1 MWSTLETIKF
11 LFSFFVLF
19 FCFVLSTR
27 LPENISANNMDPT
40 LLQVNAAQRRVQQMM
55 SVAPQQFEELIVCH
69 VSRRLELDGDK
80 LDEFINGKGKTS
92 GKRNSLKKI
101 ASPFQRKSSKQ
112 ESEKENGLQVS
123 SQIVNAISKL
133 ILSLHNAHD
142 LREEGL
148 FRKTG
153 GITRQRELKQQIL
166 DDCSLCLN
174 PYTTHDRAS
183 VIKHLLSDIP
193 EPLLM
198 TRHFEA
204 FRQALG
210 QCSMVELRVITFI
223 KLMNSHPMFQFL
235 SVDVHLCLYVHL
247 FSFFCCLSSHY
258 LGMFQVM
265 QVTLIFPR

>member
-1 MWSTLETIKF
+1 
-11 LFSFFVLF
+11 
-19 FCFVLSTR
+19 
-27 LPENISANNMDPT
+27 MDPT
-40 LLQVNAAQRRVQQMM
+40 LLQVNAAQCRVQQMM
-55 SVAPQQFEELIVCH
+55 SIAPQQLEELIVCH

-80 LDEFINGKGKTS
+80 LDEFINGRGKTS

-101 ASPFQRKSSKQ
+101 ASPFQRKNRQ
-112 ESEKENGLQVS
+112 ESEKEHGLQVS

-142 LREEGL
+142 LQEEGL

-166 DDCSLCLN
+166 DDCSLCLT

-210 QCSMVELRVITFI
+210 QCSLIKVITFVKVI
-223 KLMNSHPMFQFL
+223 CICLPLSLCFPSLM
-235 SVDVHLCLYVHL
+235 
-247 FSFFCCLSSHY
+247 
-258 LGMFQVM
+258 LG
-265 QVTLIFPR
+265 

>member
-1 MWSTLETIKF
+1 
-11 LFSFFVLF
+11 
-19 FCFVLSTR
+19 
-27 LPENISANNMDPT
+27 
-40 LLQVNAAQRRVQQMM
+40 MM

-80 LDEFINGKGKTS
+80 LDEFINGKGKSS

-101 ASPFQRKSSKQ
+101 ASPFQRKSNKQ

-210 QCSMVELRVITFI
+210 QCSMVKLKVITFI
-223 KLMNSHPMFQFL
+223 KLKVITFIKLKDSHPMFQFL
-235 SVDVHLCLYVHL
+235 SVDVRLCLCVSVSL
-247 FSFFCCLSSHY
+247 FLLLKQPLSWNVSNYASHID
-258 LGMFQVM
+258 LSMMIGCNMTQ
-265 QVTLIFPR
+265 R

>member
-1 MWSTLETIKF
+1 METIKF
-11 LFSFFVLF
+11 LFSGFLLLF
-19 FCFVLSTR
+19 LSTR

-174 PYTTHDRAS
+174 PYTC
-183 VIKHLLSDIP
+183 LLYTSPSPRDDNRSRMP
-193 EPLLM
+193 
-198 TRHFEA
+198 
-204 FRQALG
+204 
-210 QCSMVELRVITFI
+210 
-223 KLMNSHPMFQFL
+223 
-235 SVDVHLCLYVHL
+235 
-247 FSFFCCLSSHY
+247 SSA
-258 LGMFQVM
+258 
-265 QVTLIFPR
+265 

>member
-1 MWSTLETIKF
+1 M
-11 LFSFFVLF
+11 FFV
-19 FCFVLSTR
+19 CLSTR
-27 LPENISANNMDPT
+27 LPENISADNMDPT

-210 QCSMVELRVITFI
+210 QCSMVKLKVITFI
-223 KLMNSHPMFQFL
+223 KLINSHPMFQFL
-235 SVDVHLCLYVHL
+235 CVSVFLFLLLEQPLSWNVSTLKLCKSHQ
-247 FSFFCCLSSHY
+247 SFHDDWLQ
-258 LGMFQVM
+258 LDTA
-265 QVTLIFPR
+265 VTSPILLLC

>member
-1 MWSTLETIKF
+1 
-11 LFSFFVLF
+11 
-19 FCFVLSTR
+19 
-27 LPENISANNMDPT
+27 MDPT

-55 SVAPQQFEELIVCH
+55 SIAPQQLEELIVCH

-80 LDEFINGKGKTS
+80 LDEFINGRGKTS

-101 ASPFQRKSSKQ
+101 ASPFQRKNRQ
-112 ESEKENGLQVS
+112 ESEKEHGLQVS

-142 LREEGL
+142 LQEEGL

-166 DDCSLCLN
+166 DDCSLCLT

-210 QCSMVELRVITFI
+210 QCSLIKVITFVKVI
-223 KLMNSHPMFQFL
+223 CICLPLSLCFPSLM
-235 SVDVHLCLYVHL
+235 
-247 FSFFCCLSSHY
+247 
-258 LGMFQVM
+258 LG
-265 QVTLIFPR
+265 